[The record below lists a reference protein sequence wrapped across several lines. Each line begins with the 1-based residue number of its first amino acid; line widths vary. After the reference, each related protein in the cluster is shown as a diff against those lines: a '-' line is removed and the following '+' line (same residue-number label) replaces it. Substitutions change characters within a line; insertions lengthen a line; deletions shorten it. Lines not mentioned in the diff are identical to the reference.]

1 VGKAKA
7 AEIDEIIKSSHP
19 DLHRGDKSYPG
30 IYQQAV
36 TELMRNMSGL
46 RRIRRCRSCWRS
58 GRRRGR
64 LWMSVSSG
72 SNWFCLQRLADFET
86 ELLKNMAERP

>member
-7 AEIDEIIKSSHP
+7 SEIDQIITSSYP

-36 TELMRNMSGL
+36 SEYMRNMSDEE
-46 RRIRRCRSCWRS
+46 RQE
-58 GRRRGR
+58 
-64 LWMSVSSG
+64 M
-72 SNWFCLQRLADFET
+72 Q
-86 ELLKNMAERP
+86 ELLEEWQAEGPPIDVRLK

>member
-36 TELMRNMSGL
+36 TELMRNMSDEENQE
-46 RRIRRCRSCWRS
+46 
-58 GRRRGR
+58 
-64 LWMSVSSG
+64 M
-72 SNWFCLQRLADFET
+72 Q
-86 ELLKNMAERP
+86 ELLEEWQAEGPPLDVRLKWV